1 MKISHLVTY
10 DSPDGAFGGPT
21 RVAETQCEE
30 LAARGHD
37 VTLWA
42 AAPVETPAEI
52 HVSGYVKRLYPARS
66 VSKRLGFAG
75 TYAPGLTRDLIA
87 HRPEVL
93 HVHLARDLVTLRG
106 AAAAHRASLPF
117 VVQPHGMID
126 RSSNLLAAP
135 IDAVWTRPVLAAA
148 HSTFCL
154 TEQEERDIAEI
165 NPHARVARIRNGLS
179 LNRDT
184 AGFDDKE
191 NRVVFLA
198 RLHQRKRPQKFVE
211 MALQVGR
218 VCPDVKFALAG
229 PDEGELDAVS
239 ALVERS
245 GLADRFEIIGAVP
258 PEETDTFLAK
268 SRVYVLPSV
277 GEVFPMTLIESFR
290 VGTPS
295 VVTNSLGIADDC
307 IQYGAAEV
315 TDGSASSMADAVIR
329 ILTDK
334 QHAQALVRNALSYL
348 SKELN
353 IVDVA
358 QQLEHSYVAAIQRE
372 DRR

>member
-1 MKISHLVTY
+1 
-10 DSPDGAFGGPT
+10 
-21 RVAETQCEE
+21 
-30 LAARGHD
+30 
-37 VTLWA
+37 
-42 AAPVETPAEI
+42 
-52 HVSGYVKRLYPARS
+52 
-66 VSKRLGFAG
+66 
-75 TYAPGLTRDLIA
+75 
-87 HRPEVL
+87 
-93 HVHLARDLVTLRG
+93 
-106 AAAAHRASLPF
+106 
-117 VVQPHGMID
+117 
-126 RSSNLLAAP
+126 
-135 IDAVWTRPVLAAA
+135 
-148 HSTFCL
+148 
-154 TEQEERDIAEI
+154 
-165 NPHARVARIRNGLS
+165 
-179 LNRDT
+179 
-184 AGFDDKE
+184 
-191 NRVVFLA
+191 
-198 RLHQRKRPQKFVE
+198 